1 MCVLSTVATDVL
13 VLMYE
18 TISMNK
24 YKEHVT
30 KLRKQRSYVFLA
42 RTHRSVSTVVT
53 KCALYWN
60 SFIHKYNSFREKH
73 QEIILKKTELFKE

>member
-13 VLMYE
+13 VLMYD

-24 YKEHVT
+24 YKEDVT

-73 QEIILKKTELFKE
+73 PEII